1 MKVRYVWFTRYKF
14 LQQVEMIPDHVLSSL
29 VIYLQPSSR
38 RQPCFLEKNNS
49 TSLRKTPASSNSSLL
64 PSALSPNSYNNDE
77 LQQDPLVTRCLTLS
91 TMILAI
97 TVYSF
102 GYLDYH
108 HLPTRNSHPKNFF
121 AAVNHVDIMNLC
133 FQFVHSNLPPTR
145 IAIIVFHPEGKKS
158 TNPGNRII
166 IKLL

>member
-1 MKVRYVWFTRYKF
+1 
-14 LQQVEMIPDHVLSSL
+14 MIPDHVLSSL

-64 PSALSPNSYNNDE
+64 PSALSPNSFNNDE

-97 TVYSF
+97 TVQ
-102 GYLDYH
+102 LR
-108 HLPTRNSHPKNFF
+108 LPGLPSSTYKE
-121 AAVNHVDIMNLC
+121 
-133 FQFVHSNLPPTR
+133 LPPQELLCR
-145 IAIIVFHPEGKKS
+145 RQPCRHNESLFSIRSFKS
-158 TNPGNRII
+158 TAHTNCYNRVSS
-166 IKLL
+166 